1 MTTSAGAADR
11 PRAGGGVLTLAL
23 ALLLVLMIS
32 LFAWYAHPF
41 TADFPWLWRTGVWI
55 LEHRALP
62 TSDPFSW
69 THQGEPWLLYQWLF
83 EVVVAAIAAVVGL
96 KGLFALYQSAAIG
109 LYVIAPLTFAVP
121 RQIGPM
127 QVLPGAIFAM
137 MLAPYNLSLRPMIAS
152 SALLLAQH
160 VLVHRWRA
168 DQVSW
173 KATVLLVG
181 LFYLLWSNLHM
192 GVTIGFASLLL
203 FALGDALE
211 RHKIY
216 QFAPADPAVEGTA
229 QPLRAYAVLI
239 GMAVLASLLNPYGIG
254 LYKYLWTLSTAGG
267 MNGHI
272 EELQSPNFHG
282 GMPQFWLLF
291 VTLTFGLIATTGM
304 RRSISAADLFH
315 LLATVLATFFAARFS
330 VWSLLMLSLVLPR
343 VLHHRTVLAGG
354 AGNASGMRVT
364 LGRVSLIAAILI
376 PAGLWLGPWA
386 PPLDPAC
393 TPLKPGIAA
402 LDAARRSEDRLLNSP
417 NFGSCMIFATPA
429 SRPFIDT
436 RFDMYGE
443 DFVLDT
449 ASLLTLH
456 PGWQELLKKRGI
468 TLVALERGLP
478 LTEALLADGRYQI
491 VFTDRGSA
499 LIRLR

>member
-11 PRAGGGVLTLAL
+11 PREGVPVLAL
-23 ALLLVLMIS
+23 ALLLVLMIG

-41 TADFPWLWRTGVWI
+41 TADFPWLWRTGSWI

-69 THQGEPWLLYQWLF
+69 THQGKPWLVYQWLF
-83 EVVVAAIAAVVGL
+83 EAVIAAIVTVVGL

-109 LYVIAPLTFAVP
+109 LYVIAPITFAVP
-121 RQIGPM
+121 RRIGLM

-137 MLAPYNLSLRPMIAS
+137 VLAPYNLSLRPMIAS

-173 KATVLLVG
+173 KATILLIG
-181 LFYLLWSNLHM
+181 LVYLLWSNLHM
-192 GVTIGFASLLL
+192 GVTIGLASLLL

-211 RHKIY
+211 RYNIY
-216 QFAPADPAVEGTA
+216 QFTPADRAVEGTP
-229 QPLRAYAVLI
+229 QPLPAYVILI
-239 GMAVLASLLNPYGIG
+239 GIAVLASLVNPYGVG
-254 LYKYLWTLSTAGG
+254 LYKYLWTLSAAEG
-267 MNGHI
+267 MNAHI
-272 EELQSPNFHG
+272 QELQSPNFHG
-282 GMPQFWLLF
+282 GMPQFWLFF
-291 VTLTFGLIATTGM
+291 VFLTFGLIATTGM
-304 RRSISAADLFH
+304 RRLISAADLFH
-315 LLATVLATFFAARFS
+315 LVATVLATFFAARFA
-330 VWSLLMLSLVLPR
+330 VWSLLMLALILPR
-343 VLHHRTVLAGG
+343 ILHQRAVLSGG
-354 AGNASGMRVT
+354 GGSGSSVRMT
-364 LGRVSLIAAILI
+364 LGRVAVVAAILL
-376 PAGLWLGPWA
+376 PAGLWLAPWA

-393 TPLKPGIAA
+393 TALKPGIAA
-402 LDAARRSEDRLLNSP
+402 LDGARRPDDRLLNSP
-417 NFGSCMIFATPA
+417 DFGSCMIFATPT

-449 ASLLTLH
+449 ARLLTLQ
-456 PGWQELLKKRGI
+456 PGWRAQLEKQGI

-478 LTEALLADGRYQI
+478 LAEALLADGRYQV
-491 VFTDRGSA
+491 VFADRGSA